1 MWRAKGYG
9 LIGQRNSTIERALA
23 EDRTNYHLPRLLEEN
38 PEATQ
43 RELAEAMGV
52 SVGKAHYLLRGL
64 TDKGLVKAR
73 NFRRSDNKRAY
84 LYQLTPAGVAEEVH
98 VTQRYL
104 ARQRAEYEQSRA
116 GIEALEVELEDQTPS
131 ESRS

>member
-1 MWRAKGYG
+1 MA
-9 LIGQRNSTIERALA
+9 N
-23 EDRTNYHLPRLLEEN
+23 EDTHYLLLRLLENN

-64 TDKGLVKAR
+64 MDKGLVKAR

-84 LYQLTPAGVAEEVH
+84 LYQLTPAGVAEKVR
-98 VTQRYL
+98 VTRRYL
-104 ARQRAEYEQSRA
+104 AKRRAEYERIQA
-116 GIEALEVELEDQTPS
+116 EIQALEAELGE
-131 ESRS
+131 EGSRGSGE